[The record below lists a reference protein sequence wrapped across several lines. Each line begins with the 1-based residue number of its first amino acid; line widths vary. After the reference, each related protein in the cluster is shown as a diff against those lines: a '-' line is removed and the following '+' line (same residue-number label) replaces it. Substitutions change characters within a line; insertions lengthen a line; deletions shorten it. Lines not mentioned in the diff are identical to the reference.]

1 MKKMLL
7 LSLLTFV
14 LDAGTTLSAQSY
26 YEVIEDGPTV
36 LIMGAQ
42 RVNPSSAGCDI
53 CRSVAHSEDVAD
65 DVRTHF
71 KATRRQGFRQA
82 ADPNFI
88 FSTRDGRFALGIGGF
103 VNLRASYDMKGAV
116 SGMDFRPYDIPLM
129 ATYANRQR
137 VMMDAT
143 TSRLFTKAVINS
155 SSLGRVLVYVDMDFR
170 GGAEFSYT
178 PRLRTAYVSMLG
190 FTAGRDVT
198 TFCDLMACPTTVD
211 FEGPNAYNFEFATM
225 IRYEGKCFDD
235 MISYGIAAEMP
246 VVTGTYDK
254 NFAPIS
260 QRVPDIPMYAQVAWG
275 KNRQSHFRASAVLR
289 NMYLH
294 NVVNNSNTSL
304 FGWGVQ
310 ASGRIVIGDAIKMY
324 FNGVYG
330 KGIARYIQDL
340 AGSGL
345 DFTPNPEN
353 DMQIQT
359 MPMWGVQ
366 SAIQVNIIPSLLEVS
381 GGYSVVKVE
390 RENGFYALDQ
400 YRRGTY
406 IFGNIFLN
414 LSSDC
419 RLAAEYL
426 HGSRKN
432 MSGNKGTANRLSLMV
447 QYNF

>member
-1 MKKMLL
+1 MRKLLFLPMLF
-7 LSLLTFV
+7 FV
-14 LDAGTTLSAQSY
+14 LCATTNLSAQSY
-26 YEVIEDGPTV
+26 YGVIEEGPTV

-42 RVNPSSAGCDI
+42 RLNPSSAGCAV
-53 CRSVAHSEDVAD
+53 CRSVAHSEDTAD
-65 DVRTHF
+65 DVRDLF
-71 KATRRQGFRQA
+71 KSTLRQGFRQA
-82 ADPNFI
+82 SNPQFI
-88 FSTRDGRFALGIGGF
+88 FSSRNGNFALAIGGF
-103 VNLRASYDMKGAV
+103 VNLRTSYDMKGAV
-116 SGMDFRPYDIPLM
+116 LGMDFRPYYIPLT

-137 VMMDAT
+137 IMMDAT
-143 TSRLFTKAVINS
+143 TSRLFTKAVVKS
-155 SSLGRVLVYVDMDFR
+155 PTLGNVLVYVDMDFR

-178 PRLRTAYVSMLG
+178 PRLRSAYVQMLG
-190 FTAGRDVT
+190 FTAGRDIT

-211 FEGPNAYNFEFATM
+211 FEGPNAYNFEFATL

-235 MISYGIAAEMP
+235 RVSYGVAAEMP

-260 QRVPDIPMYAQVAWG
+260 QRVPDFPMYVQFAWG

-310 ASGRIVIGDAIKMY
+310 ASGRVAIGDVIKIFY
-324 FNGVYG
+324 NGVYG
-330 KGIARYIQDL
+330 KGVARYIQDL
-340 AGSGL
+340 VSSGL

-353 DMQIQT
+353 NMQIQT
-359 MPMWGVQ
+359 MPMWGLQ
-366 SAIQVNIIPSLLEVS
+366 ASMQVNIIPSTLAVT

-390 RENGFYALDQ
+390 RENGFYSLDQ

-414 LSSDC
+414 LTQNC
-419 RLAAEYL
+419 RLAVEYL
-426 HGSRKN
+426 HGARKD
-432 MSGNKGTANRLSLMV
+432 MSGLKGTANRLSLMA
-447 QYNF
+447 QYKF